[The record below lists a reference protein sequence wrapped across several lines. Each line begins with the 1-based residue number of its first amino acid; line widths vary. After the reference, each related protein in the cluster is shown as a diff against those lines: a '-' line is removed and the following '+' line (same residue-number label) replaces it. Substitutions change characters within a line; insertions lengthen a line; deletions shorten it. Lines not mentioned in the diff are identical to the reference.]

1 MGNKK
6 LSSATAEYKP
16 CFVSKVLKNAV
27 FTFGIYTYRQ
37 KIALLSGG
45 VRIFLENMNFQL
57 YGMLR
62 DFCHNESS
70 TP

>member
-45 VRIFLENMNFQL
+45 VRIFFGKYEFPTLWNA
-57 YGMLR
+57 
-62 DFCHNESS
+62 
-70 TP
+70 T